1 MSYQQ
6 KFLRVKTSLIN
17 SVKETIIDRYNYNN
31 EFFMWSYSSIKDDY
45 IRQFKNEFS
54 QYMNQNIEQRL
65 WFAGYNISFAVQ
77 TFIDINPNYT
87 LSKLLNFVETFI
99 TKQLDDFDNWC
110 DEIILAMPDE
120 EENPSYLCS

>member
-1 MSYQQ
+1 
-6 KFLRVKTSLIN
+6 
-17 SVKETIIDRYNYNN
+17 
-31 EFFMWSYSSIKDDY
+31 MWSYSSIKDDY